1 MWHLEKVT
9 SPIRIHYPASA
20 WEAMGLPPPLQ
31 TPCPLPS
38 CRVCRMRG
46 WQGSPWALLTGIP
59 RAGAAPAVPS
69 LHTAAEGK
77 CSPSLFH
84 LFNFGAGGF
93 GECPAVS
100 MLTTSEAELRRESG
114 AARQSPAPCSHQS
127 APYCLTSACTPKK
140 GVTSAQAVGSLPS
153 LIGCCLNVVPG
164 EGYRG
169 CRAGDA
175 HSAVPWYSQAF
186 SFPWAHFC
194 FPILIQYTATSTA
207 HSHPSPKQ
215 LPGKD
220 MGRTSVGWCMVDT
233 ALCKGQSI
241 PWGRQEDWDFA
252 PPVSSLGPDCHLCL
266 PIPTRKRVGAAEG
279 QRLGQEQDFVQG
291 LCAFLQQGAE
301 LDAC

>member
-20 WEAMGLPPPLQ
+20 WEAMGLPPPPW

-46 WQGSPWALLTGIP
+46 WQSSPWALLTGLP
-59 RAGAAPAVPS
+59 RAGAALAVPS
-69 LHTAAEGK
+69 LRTVAEGK
-77 CSPSLFH
+77 RSPSLFH

-93 GECPAVS
+93 GECPAGSV
-100 MLTTSEAELRRESG
+100 LATSEAELRRESG
-114 AARQSPAPCSHQS
+114 AAWQSPAPCSRQP
-127 APYCLTSACTPKK
+127 APRCLTSACAPKK
-140 GVTSAQAVGSLPS
+140 GVTSARAMGSLPS
-153 LIGCCLNVVPG
+153 LIGRCLNVVPG
-164 EGYRG
+164 EGYGG

-186 SFPWAHFC
+186 LFPWAHFC

-207 HSHPSPKQ
+207 HSQPSPKQ

-220 MGRTSVGWCMVDT
+220 TGRTSVAARGGHSPLQGARHPM
-233 ALCKGQSI
+233 
-241 PWGRQEDWDFA
+241 GRAGGLGLRTSHELPGVRLSPPSPHSHPQERGGCRRA
-252 PPVSSLGPDCHLCL
+252 EA
-266 PIPTRKRVGAAEG
+266 GAGAG
-279 QRLGQEQDFVQG
+279 FCPGFV
-291 LCAFLQQGAE
+291 CFLQQGAE